1 MRRTY
6 DIEAACWG
14 EWTAHPD
21 YLAPLHDAF
30 ARGRLPS
37 GGLCLIGGSATGP
50 EAQFIQGW
58 YPQSI
63 AVDLSMGMLSSAP
76 RGSTV
81 QGDMAQCPFRP
92 HSIDV
97 AVLLNAPLFP
107 EALSDSLTPDGVLA
121 GVELRGDKPCVPVVA
136 CGHRSVIHN
145 QDGSVPLR

>member
-6 DIEAACWG
+6 DIEAACCG
-14 EWTAHPD
+14 AWTAHPD

-37 GGLCLIGGSATGP
+37 GGLCLTGGSGAGP

-107 EALSDSLTPDGVLA
+107 EALSDCPNSGWDAGV
-121 GVELRGDKPCVPVVA
+121 GVELRGDKPCVPAVA
-136 CGHRSVIHN
+136 CGHRSVIH
-145 QDGSVPLR
+145 GL